1 MPNFLSFRKIRT
13 NMNRNPKLK
22 AIGFHKDLFHL
33 YCWAGIPDLENVYVG
48 QKVEIQE
55 RGDCGVS

>member
-1 MPNFLSFRKIRT
+1 
-13 NMNRNPKLK
+13 MNRNPKLK